1 MKINR
6 NMSAVRANKQLL
18 GTENRLSKSMKRLSS
33 GYKINSAEDNP
44 AGMAISNKMKA
55 QIEALDQAKSNSSDA
70 QNVMKIADGAL
81 GEVSSMLQRIR
92 ELAVQ
97 GASDTYSEN
106 DKKALQSEI
115 DELTKEVDRISGD
128 TEYNTKS
135 LLDGSSDTRVYVRQK
150 DANGNMT
157 QVNSYITRINFSDNV
172 ASDKY
177 ELTVNSLATQATGS
191 LASATKPDA
200 EGTISIN
207 GVSVAVKA
215 DMTQDEYIQALQKAA
230 TTAGT
235 TMQVNGD
242 SISFLSNEYGS
253 DSTVNISLS
262 SSLKALAGA
271 GYENADDGSGNMQ
284 LKSNGK
290 DAVVTGGENL
300 SDKTIRADGN
310 RVYVVGNSGFS
321 MDFLLSSDMDMTAG
335 SSNLQ
340 IDISDIGNMA
350 VQIGANEGQEM
361 KIRIPEV
368 SSQTL
373 YLDTVDVT
381 VKGGADKAMS
391 TLDEA
396 IEYVSGVRSRI
407 GAFQNGVS
415 VAVKADMTQDEYIQA
430 LQKAATTAGTT
441 MQVNGDSISFLSNE
455 YGSDSTVNISLSSSL
470 KALAGAG
477 YENADDGSGNMQLKS
492 NGKDAVV
499 TGGENLS
506 DKTIRADGN
515 RVYVV
520 GNSGF
525 SMDFLLSS
533 DMDMTAGSS
542 NLQIDISD
550 IGNMAV
556 QIGANEGQEMKIR
569 IPEVSSQTLY
579 LDTVDVTVKGGADK
593 AMSTLDEAIEYVSG
607 VRSRIGAFQN
617 RLESAESSLS
627 ETSENMTG
635 AYSNIMDT
643 DMATEMTE
651 YAAQNILDQAGISVL
666 SQANDLP
673 QQVLSLLSR

>member
-172 ASDKY
+172 SSDKY

-191 LASATKPDA
+191 LAFAKKPDA

-215 DMTQDEYIQALQKAA
+215 DMTQDEYIQELQKAA

-253 DSTVNISLS
+253 DSTVNITLS

-271 GYENADDGSGNMQ
+271 DYENADDGSGNMQ

-335 SSNLQ
+335 SMDLQ

-368 SSQTL
+368 SSETL

-391 TLDEA
+391 TLD
-396 IEYVSGVRSRI
+396 
-407 GAFQNGVS
+407 
-415 VAVKADMTQDEYIQA
+415 D
-430 LQKAATTAGTT
+430 
-441 MQVNGDSISFLSNE
+441 
-455 YGSDSTVNISLSSSL
+455 
-470 KALAGAG
+470 
-477 YENADDGSGNMQLKS
+477 
-492 NGKDAVV
+492 
-499 TGGENLS
+499 
-506 DKTIRADGN
+506 
-515 RVYVV
+515 
-520 GNSGF
+520 
-525 SMDFLLSS
+525 
-533 DMDMTAGSS
+533 
-542 NLQIDISD
+542 
-550 IGNMAV
+550 
-556 QIGANEGQEMKIR
+556 
-569 IPEVSSQTLY
+569 
-579 LDTVDVTVKGGADK
+579 
-593 AMSTLDEAIEYVSG
+593 AIEYVSG

>member
-172 ASDKY
+172 SSDKY

-191 LASATKPDA
+191 LASATKPDT

-215 DMTQDEYIQALQKAA
+215 DMTQDEYIQELQKAA

-253 DSTVNISLS
+253 DSTVNITLS

-271 GYENADDGSGNMQ
+271 DYENADDGSGNMQ

-335 SSNLQ
+335 SRDLQ

-391 TLDEA
+391 TLD
-396 IEYVSGVRSRI
+396 
-407 GAFQNGVS
+407 
-415 VAVKADMTQDEYIQA
+415 D
-430 LQKAATTAGTT
+430 
-441 MQVNGDSISFLSNE
+441 
-455 YGSDSTVNISLSSSL
+455 
-470 KALAGAG
+470 
-477 YENADDGSGNMQLKS
+477 
-492 NGKDAVV
+492 
-499 TGGENLS
+499 
-506 DKTIRADGN
+506 
-515 RVYVV
+515 
-520 GNSGF
+520 
-525 SMDFLLSS
+525 
-533 DMDMTAGSS
+533 
-542 NLQIDISD
+542 
-550 IGNMAV
+550 
-556 QIGANEGQEMKIR
+556 
-569 IPEVSSQTLY
+569 
-579 LDTVDVTVKGGADK
+579 
-593 AMSTLDEAIEYVSG
+593 AIEYVSG

>member
-135 LLDGSSDTRVYVRQK
+135 LLDGSSDTRVYVRQR

-172 ASDKY
+172 SSDKY
-177 ELTVNSLATQATGS
+177 ELTVNSLATQAAGS
-191 LASATKPDA
+191 LASATKPDV

-207 GVSVAVKA
+207 GVSVAIKA
-215 DMTQDEYIQALQKAA
+215 DMTQDEYIQELQKAA

-271 GYENADDGSGNMQ
+271 DYENANDGSGNMQ

-391 TLDEA
+391 TLD
-396 IEYVSGVRSRI
+396 
-407 GAFQNGVS
+407 
-415 VAVKADMTQDEYIQA
+415 D
-430 LQKAATTAGTT
+430 
-441 MQVNGDSISFLSNE
+441 
-455 YGSDSTVNISLSSSL
+455 
-470 KALAGAG
+470 
-477 YENADDGSGNMQLKS
+477 
-492 NGKDAVV
+492 
-499 TGGENLS
+499 
-506 DKTIRADGN
+506 
-515 RVYVV
+515 
-520 GNSGF
+520 
-525 SMDFLLSS
+525 
-533 DMDMTAGSS
+533 
-542 NLQIDISD
+542 
-550 IGNMAV
+550 
-556 QIGANEGQEMKIR
+556 
-569 IPEVSSQTLY
+569 
-579 LDTVDVTVKGGADK
+579 
-593 AMSTLDEAIEYVSG
+593 AIEYVSG

-627 ETSENMTG
+627 ETSENMIG

>member
-172 ASDKY
+172 SSDKY
-177 ELTVNSLATQATGS
+177 DLTVNSLATQAAGS

-215 DMTQDEYIQALQKAA
+215 DMTQDEYIQELQKAA

-253 DSTVNISLS
+253 DSTVNITLS

-271 GYENADDGSGNMQ
+271 DYENADDGSGNMQ

-321 MDFLLSSDMDMTAG
+321 MDFLLSSDMDMTGG
-335 SSNLQ
+335 SRDLQ

-391 TLDEA
+391 TLD
-396 IEYVSGVRSRI
+396 
-407 GAFQNGVS
+407 
-415 VAVKADMTQDEYIQA
+415 D
-430 LQKAATTAGTT
+430 
-441 MQVNGDSISFLSNE
+441 
-455 YGSDSTVNISLSSSL
+455 
-470 KALAGAG
+470 
-477 YENADDGSGNMQLKS
+477 
-492 NGKDAVV
+492 
-499 TGGENLS
+499 
-506 DKTIRADGN
+506 
-515 RVYVV
+515 
-520 GNSGF
+520 
-525 SMDFLLSS
+525 
-533 DMDMTAGSS
+533 
-542 NLQIDISD
+542 
-550 IGNMAV
+550 
-556 QIGANEGQEMKIR
+556 
-569 IPEVSSQTLY
+569 
-579 LDTVDVTVKGGADK
+579 
-593 AMSTLDEAIEYVSG
+593 AIEYVSG

>member
-172 ASDKY
+172 SSDKY

-191 LASATKPDA
+191 LASAKKPDA

-207 GVSVAVKA
+207 GVSVAIKA
-215 DMTQDEYIQALQKAA
+215 DMTQDEYIQELQKAA

-253 DSTVNISLS
+253 DSTVNITLS

-271 GYENADDGSGNMQ
+271 DYENADDGSGNMQ

-335 SSNLQ
+335 SMDLQ

-391 TLDEA
+391 TLD
-396 IEYVSGVRSRI
+396 
-407 GAFQNGVS
+407 
-415 VAVKADMTQDEYIQA
+415 D
-430 LQKAATTAGTT
+430 
-441 MQVNGDSISFLSNE
+441 
-455 YGSDSTVNISLSSSL
+455 
-470 KALAGAG
+470 
-477 YENADDGSGNMQLKS
+477 
-492 NGKDAVV
+492 
-499 TGGENLS
+499 
-506 DKTIRADGN
+506 
-515 RVYVV
+515 
-520 GNSGF
+520 
-525 SMDFLLSS
+525 
-533 DMDMTAGSS
+533 
-542 NLQIDISD
+542 
-550 IGNMAV
+550 
-556 QIGANEGQEMKIR
+556 
-569 IPEVSSQTLY
+569 
-579 LDTVDVTVKGGADK
+579 
-593 AMSTLDEAIEYVSG
+593 AIEYVSG

>member
-172 ASDKY
+172 SSDKY

-191 LASATKPDA
+191 LTSVKKPDA

-215 DMTQDEYIQALQKAA
+215 DMTQDEYIQELQKAA

-253 DSTVNISLS
+253 DSTVNITLS

-271 GYENADDGSGNMQ
+271 DYENADDGSGNMQ

-335 SSNLQ
+335 SRDLQ

-391 TLDEA
+391 TLD
-396 IEYVSGVRSRI
+396 
-407 GAFQNGVS
+407 
-415 VAVKADMTQDEYIQA
+415 D
-430 LQKAATTAGTT
+430 
-441 MQVNGDSISFLSNE
+441 
-455 YGSDSTVNISLSSSL
+455 
-470 KALAGAG
+470 
-477 YENADDGSGNMQLKS
+477 
-492 NGKDAVV
+492 
-499 TGGENLS
+499 
-506 DKTIRADGN
+506 
-515 RVYVV
+515 
-520 GNSGF
+520 
-525 SMDFLLSS
+525 
-533 DMDMTAGSS
+533 
-542 NLQIDISD
+542 
-550 IGNMAV
+550 
-556 QIGANEGQEMKIR
+556 
-569 IPEVSSQTLY
+569 
-579 LDTVDVTVKGGADK
+579 
-593 AMSTLDEAIEYVSG
+593 AIEYVSG

>member
-172 ASDKY
+172 SSDKY
-177 ELTVNSLATQATGS
+177 DLTVNSLATQATGS

-207 GVSVAVKA
+207 GVSVAIKA
-215 DMTQDEYIQALQKAA
+215 DMTQDEYIQELQKAA

-271 GYENADDGSGNMQ
+271 DYENADDGSGNMQ

-321 MDFLLSSDMDMTAG
+321 MDFLLSGDMDMTAG
-335 SSNLQ
+335 SRDLQ

-368 SSQTL
+368 SSETL

-391 TLDEA
+391 TLD
-396 IEYVSGVRSRI
+396 
-407 GAFQNGVS
+407 
-415 VAVKADMTQDEYIQA
+415 D
-430 LQKAATTAGTT
+430 
-441 MQVNGDSISFLSNE
+441 
-455 YGSDSTVNISLSSSL
+455 
-470 KALAGAG
+470 
-477 YENADDGSGNMQLKS
+477 
-492 NGKDAVV
+492 
-499 TGGENLS
+499 
-506 DKTIRADGN
+506 
-515 RVYVV
+515 
-520 GNSGF
+520 
-525 SMDFLLSS
+525 
-533 DMDMTAGSS
+533 
-542 NLQIDISD
+542 
-550 IGNMAV
+550 
-556 QIGANEGQEMKIR
+556 
-569 IPEVSSQTLY
+569 
-579 LDTVDVTVKGGADK
+579 
-593 AMSTLDEAIEYVSG
+593 AIEYVSG

>member
-1 MKINR
+1 MPRIIMKSPYIKPNSKTHIGNYVSYIATRDGVEQADSTQKFMEATEKQKQIIKKLISDYPDSKDLYEYQDYLDKPNRGNADELILRIAEAHAELFGDREKYISYIAQRPRVEKISSHGLFTDDGVPIVLSNVQKEIAESKSNVWTHIISLKREDAERLGYNNAKAWMNLIRSQRNMIAENMKIAPENFR
-6 NMSAVRANKQLL
+6 WYAAFHNEGHHPHIHMIAYSTKPNEAYL
-18 GTENRLSKSMKRLSS
+18 TEKGIENIKSNLA
-33 GYKINSAEDNP
+33 KINSAEDNP

-128 TEYNTKS
+128 TEYNTKL

-407 GAFQNGVS
+407 GAFQN
-415 VAVKADMTQDEYIQA
+415 
-430 LQKAATTAGTT
+430 
-441 MQVNGDSISFLSNE
+441 
-455 YGSDSTVNISLSSSL
+455 
-470 KALAGAG
+470 
-477 YENADDGSGNMQLKS
+477 
-492 NGKDAVV
+492 
-499 TGGENLS
+499 
-506 DKTIRADGN
+506 
-515 RVYVV
+515 
-520 GNSGF
+520 
-525 SMDFLLSS
+525 
-533 DMDMTAGSS
+533 
-542 NLQIDISD
+542 
-550 IGNMAV
+550 
-556 QIGANEGQEMKIR
+556 
-569 IPEVSSQTLY
+569 
-579 LDTVDVTVKGGADK
+579 
-593 AMSTLDEAIEYVSG
+593 
-607 VRSRIGAFQN
+607 

-673 QQVLSLLSR
+673 QQVLSLLSS

>member
-172 ASDKY
+172 SSDKY

-191 LASATKPDA
+191 LASAKKPDV

-207 GVSVAVKA
+207 GVSVAIKA
-215 DMTQDEYIQALQKAA
+215 DMTQDEYIQELQKAA

-253 DSTVNISLS
+253 DSTVNITLS

-271 GYENADDGSGNMQ
+271 DYENADDGSGNMQ

-335 SSNLQ
+335 SMDLQ

-391 TLDEA
+391 TLD
-396 IEYVSGVRSRI
+396 
-407 GAFQNGVS
+407 
-415 VAVKADMTQDEYIQA
+415 D
-430 LQKAATTAGTT
+430 
-441 MQVNGDSISFLSNE
+441 
-455 YGSDSTVNISLSSSL
+455 
-470 KALAGAG
+470 
-477 YENADDGSGNMQLKS
+477 
-492 NGKDAVV
+492 
-499 TGGENLS
+499 
-506 DKTIRADGN
+506 
-515 RVYVV
+515 
-520 GNSGF
+520 
-525 SMDFLLSS
+525 
-533 DMDMTAGSS
+533 
-542 NLQIDISD
+542 
-550 IGNMAV
+550 
-556 QIGANEGQEMKIR
+556 
-569 IPEVSSQTLY
+569 
-579 LDTVDVTVKGGADK
+579 
-593 AMSTLDEAIEYVSG
+593 AIEYVSG

>member
-172 ASDKY
+172 SSDKY

-191 LASATKPDA
+191 LASAKKPDA

-207 GVSVAVKA
+207 GVSVAIKA
-215 DMTQDEYIQALQKAA
+215 DMTQDEYIQELQKAA

-253 DSTVNISLS
+253 DSTVNITLS

-271 GYENADDGSGNMQ
+271 DYENADDGSGNMQ

-335 SSNLQ
+335 SMDLQ

-368 SSQTL
+368 SSETL

-391 TLDEA
+391 TLD
-396 IEYVSGVRSRI
+396 
-407 GAFQNGVS
+407 
-415 VAVKADMTQDEYIQA
+415 D
-430 LQKAATTAGTT
+430 
-441 MQVNGDSISFLSNE
+441 
-455 YGSDSTVNISLSSSL
+455 
-470 KALAGAG
+470 
-477 YENADDGSGNMQLKS
+477 
-492 NGKDAVV
+492 
-499 TGGENLS
+499 
-506 DKTIRADGN
+506 
-515 RVYVV
+515 
-520 GNSGF
+520 
-525 SMDFLLSS
+525 
-533 DMDMTAGSS
+533 
-542 NLQIDISD
+542 
-550 IGNMAV
+550 
-556 QIGANEGQEMKIR
+556 
-569 IPEVSSQTLY
+569 
-579 LDTVDVTVKGGADK
+579 
-593 AMSTLDEAIEYVSG
+593 AIEYVSG

>member
-135 LLDGSSDTRVYVRQK
+135 LLDGSSDTRVYVRQR

-172 ASDKY
+172 SSDKY
-177 ELTVNSLATQATGS
+177 ELTVNSLATQAAGS
-191 LASATKPDA
+191 LASATKPDV

-215 DMTQDEYIQALQKAA
+215 DMTQDEYIQELQKAA

-271 GYENADDGSGNMQ
+271 DYENANDGSGNMQ

-335 SSNLQ
+335 SRDLQ

-391 TLDEA
+391 TLD
-396 IEYVSGVRSRI
+396 
-407 GAFQNGVS
+407 
-415 VAVKADMTQDEYIQA
+415 D
-430 LQKAATTAGTT
+430 
-441 MQVNGDSISFLSNE
+441 
-455 YGSDSTVNISLSSSL
+455 
-470 KALAGAG
+470 
-477 YENADDGSGNMQLKS
+477 
-492 NGKDAVV
+492 
-499 TGGENLS
+499 
-506 DKTIRADGN
+506 
-515 RVYVV
+515 
-520 GNSGF
+520 
-525 SMDFLLSS
+525 
-533 DMDMTAGSS
+533 
-542 NLQIDISD
+542 
-550 IGNMAV
+550 
-556 QIGANEGQEMKIR
+556 
-569 IPEVSSQTLY
+569 
-579 LDTVDVTVKGGADK
+579 
-593 AMSTLDEAIEYVSG
+593 AIEYVSG

>member
-215 DMTQDEYIQALQKAA
+215 DMTQDEYIQALQRAA

-253 DSTVNISLS
+253 GSTVNISLS

-335 SSNLQ
+335 KQQS
-340 IDISDIGNMA
+340 
-350 VQIGANEGQEM
+350 
-361 KIRIPEV
+361 
-368 SSQTL
+368 
-373 YLDTVDVT
+373 
-381 VKGGADKAMS
+381 ADRYFRYRK
-391 TLDEA
+391 
-396 IEYVSGVRSRI
+396 YGC
-407 GAFQNGVS
+407 
-415 VAVKADMTQDEYIQA
+415 ADWC
-430 LQKAATTAGTT
+430 K
-441 MQVNGDSISFLSNE
+441 
-455 YGSDSTVNISLSSSL
+455 
-470 KALAGAG
+470 
-477 YENADDGSGNMQLKS
+477 
-492 NGKDAVV
+492 
-499 TGGENLS
+499 
-506 DKTIRADGN
+506 R
-515 RVYVV
+515 
-520 GNSGF
+520 
-525 SMDFLLSS
+525 
-533 DMDMTAGSS
+533 
-542 NLQIDISD
+542 
-550 IGNMAV
+550 
-556 QIGANEGQEMKIR
+556 GQEMKIR

>member
-172 ASDKY
+172 SSDKY
-177 ELTVNSLATQATGS
+177 DLTVNSLATQATGS
-191 LASATKPDA
+191 LASATKPDV

-215 DMTQDEYIQALQKAA
+215 DMTQDEYIQELQKAA

-253 DSTVNISLS
+253 DSTVNITLS

-271 GYENADDGSGNMQ
+271 DYENADDGSGNMQ

-335 SSNLQ
+335 SRDLQ

-368 SSQTL
+368 SS
-373 YLDTVDVT
+373 
-381 VKGGADKAMS
+381 
-391 TLDEA
+391 E
-396 IEYVSGVRSRI
+396 
-407 GAFQNGVS
+407 
-415 VAVKADMTQDEYIQA
+415 
-430 LQKAATTAGTT
+430 
-441 MQVNGDSISFLSNE
+441 
-455 YGSDSTVNISLSSSL
+455 
-470 KALAGAG
+470 
-477 YENADDGSGNMQLKS
+477 
-492 NGKDAVV
+492 
-499 TGGENLS
+499 
-506 DKTIRADGN
+506 
-515 RVYVV
+515 
-520 GNSGF
+520 
-525 SMDFLLSS
+525 
-533 DMDMTAGSS
+533 
-542 NLQIDISD
+542 
-550 IGNMAV
+550 
-556 QIGANEGQEMKIR
+556 
-569 IPEVSSQTLY
+569 TLY

>member
-172 ASDKY
+172 SSDKY
-177 ELTVNSLATQATGS
+177 DLTVNSLATQAAGS
-191 LASATKPDA
+191 LASATKPDV

-215 DMTQDEYIQALQKAA
+215 DMTQDEYIQELQKAA

-253 DSTVNISLS
+253 NSTVNITLS

-271 GYENADDGSGNMQ
+271 DYENADDGSGNMQ

-321 MDFLLSSDMDMTAG
+321 IDFLLSSDMDMTAG
-335 SSNLQ
+335 SRDLQ

-368 SSQTL
+368 SS
-373 YLDTVDVT
+373 
-381 VKGGADKAMS
+381 
-391 TLDEA
+391 E
-396 IEYVSGVRSRI
+396 
-407 GAFQNGVS
+407 
-415 VAVKADMTQDEYIQA
+415 
-430 LQKAATTAGTT
+430 
-441 MQVNGDSISFLSNE
+441 
-455 YGSDSTVNISLSSSL
+455 
-470 KALAGAG
+470 
-477 YENADDGSGNMQLKS
+477 
-492 NGKDAVV
+492 
-499 TGGENLS
+499 
-506 DKTIRADGN
+506 
-515 RVYVV
+515 
-520 GNSGF
+520 
-525 SMDFLLSS
+525 
-533 DMDMTAGSS
+533 
-542 NLQIDISD
+542 
-550 IGNMAV
+550 
-556 QIGANEGQEMKIR
+556 
-569 IPEVSSQTLY
+569 TLY

>member
-81 GEVSSMLQRIR
+81 GEVSSMLQSIR

-172 ASDKY
+172 SSDKY

-215 DMTQDEYIQALQKAA
+215 DMTQDEYIQELQKAA

-253 DSTVNISLS
+253 DSTVNITLS

-271 GYENADDGSGNMQ
+271 DYENADDGSGNMQ

-335 SSNLQ
+335 SRDLQ

-350 VQIGANEGQEM
+350 VQIGANEGQVM

-391 TLDEA
+391 TLD
-396 IEYVSGVRSRI
+396 
-407 GAFQNGVS
+407 
-415 VAVKADMTQDEYIQA
+415 D
-430 LQKAATTAGTT
+430 
-441 MQVNGDSISFLSNE
+441 
-455 YGSDSTVNISLSSSL
+455 
-470 KALAGAG
+470 
-477 YENADDGSGNMQLKS
+477 
-492 NGKDAVV
+492 
-499 TGGENLS
+499 
-506 DKTIRADGN
+506 
-515 RVYVV
+515 
-520 GNSGF
+520 
-525 SMDFLLSS
+525 
-533 DMDMTAGSS
+533 
-542 NLQIDISD
+542 
-550 IGNMAV
+550 
-556 QIGANEGQEMKIR
+556 
-569 IPEVSSQTLY
+569 
-579 LDTVDVTVKGGADK
+579 
-593 AMSTLDEAIEYVSG
+593 AIEYVSG

-627 ETSENMTG
+627 ETSGNMTG

>member
-1 MKINR
+1 MYVRIATSMITKVNKSFQETIIIILSVRLGSIIRKGKHMKINR

-135 LLDGSSDTRVYVRQK
+135 LLDGSSDTRVYIRQK

-290 DAVVTGGENL
+290 DAVVTGGEN
-300 SDKTIRADGN
+300 
-310 RVYVVGNSGFS
+310 
-321 MDFLLSSDMDMTAG
+321 M
-335 SSNLQ
+335 
-340 IDISDIGNMA
+340 
-350 VQIGANEGQEM
+350 
-361 KIRIPEV
+361 
-368 SSQTL
+368 
-373 YLDTVDVT
+373 
-381 VKGGADKAMS
+381 
-391 TLDEA
+391 
-396 IEYVSGVRSRI
+396 
-407 GAFQNGVS
+407 
-415 VAVKADMTQDEYIQA
+415 
-430 LQKAATTAGTT
+430 
-441 MQVNGDSISFLSNE
+441 
-455 YGSDSTVNISLSSSL
+455 
-470 KALAGAG
+470 
-477 YENADDGSGNMQLKS
+477 
-492 NGKDAVV
+492 
-499 TGGENLS
+499 S

>member
-172 ASDKY
+172 SSDKY
-177 ELTVNSLATQATGS
+177 DLTVNSLATQATGS

-215 DMTQDEYIQALQKAA
+215 DMTQDEYIQELQKAA

-253 DSTVNISLS
+253 DSTVNITLS

-271 GYENADDGSGNMQ
+271 DYENADDGSGNMQ

-321 MDFLLSSDMDMTAG
+321 MDFLLSGDMDMTAG
-335 SSNLQ
+335 SRDLQ

-368 SSQTL
+368 SSETL

-391 TLDEA
+391 TLD
-396 IEYVSGVRSRI
+396 
-407 GAFQNGVS
+407 
-415 VAVKADMTQDEYIQA
+415 D
-430 LQKAATTAGTT
+430 
-441 MQVNGDSISFLSNE
+441 
-455 YGSDSTVNISLSSSL
+455 
-470 KALAGAG
+470 
-477 YENADDGSGNMQLKS
+477 
-492 NGKDAVV
+492 
-499 TGGENLS
+499 
-506 DKTIRADGN
+506 
-515 RVYVV
+515 
-520 GNSGF
+520 
-525 SMDFLLSS
+525 
-533 DMDMTAGSS
+533 
-542 NLQIDISD
+542 
-550 IGNMAV
+550 
-556 QIGANEGQEMKIR
+556 
-569 IPEVSSQTLY
+569 
-579 LDTVDVTVKGGADK
+579 
-593 AMSTLDEAIEYVSG
+593 AIEYVSG

>member
-128 TEYNTKS
+128 TEYNTKL

-207 GVSVAVKA
+207 GVSVAV
-215 DMTQDEYIQALQKAA
+215 
-230 TTAGT
+230 
-235 TMQVNGD
+235 
-242 SISFLSNEYGS
+242 
-253 DSTVNISLS
+253 
-262 SSLKALAGA
+262 
-271 GYENADDGSGNMQ
+271 
-284 LKSNGK
+284 
-290 DAVVTGGENL
+290 
-300 SDKTIRADGN
+300 
-310 RVYVVGNSGFS
+310 
-321 MDFLLSSDMDMTAG
+321 
-335 SSNLQ
+335 
-340 IDISDIGNMA
+340 
-350 VQIGANEGQEM
+350 
-361 KIRIPEV
+361 
-368 SSQTL
+368 
-373 YLDTVDVT
+373 
-381 VKGGADKAMS
+381 
-391 TLDEA
+391 
-396 IEYVSGVRSRI
+396 
-407 GAFQNGVS
+407 
-415 VAVKADMTQDEYIQA
+415 
-430 LQKAATTAGTT
+430 KAATTAGTT

>member
-92 ELAVQ
+92 ELSVQ

-172 ASDKY
+172 SSDKY
-177 ELTVNSLATQATGS
+177 ELTVNSLATQAAGS

-215 DMTQDEYIQALQKAA
+215 DMTQDEYIQELQKAA

-271 GYENADDGSGNMQ
+271 DYENADDGSGNMQ

-335 SSNLQ
+335 SRDLQ

-391 TLDEA
+391 TLD
-396 IEYVSGVRSRI
+396 
-407 GAFQNGVS
+407 
-415 VAVKADMTQDEYIQA
+415 D
-430 LQKAATTAGTT
+430 
-441 MQVNGDSISFLSNE
+441 
-455 YGSDSTVNISLSSSL
+455 
-470 KALAGAG
+470 
-477 YENADDGSGNMQLKS
+477 
-492 NGKDAVV
+492 
-499 TGGENLS
+499 
-506 DKTIRADGN
+506 
-515 RVYVV
+515 
-520 GNSGF
+520 
-525 SMDFLLSS
+525 
-533 DMDMTAGSS
+533 
-542 NLQIDISD
+542 
-550 IGNMAV
+550 
-556 QIGANEGQEMKIR
+556 
-569 IPEVSSQTLY
+569 
-579 LDTVDVTVKGGADK
+579 
-593 AMSTLDEAIEYVSG
+593 AIEYVSG

>member
-18 GTENRLSKSMKRLSS
+18 GTENRLSKSMRRLSS

-55 QIEALDQAKSNSSDA
+55 QIEALDRAKSNSSDA

-81 GEVSSMLQRIR
+81 NEVSSMLQRIR

-172 ASDKY
+172 SSDKY

-191 LASATKPDA
+191 LASAAKPDA

-215 DMTQDEYIQALQKAA
+215 DMTQDEYIQELQKAA

-253 DSTVNISLS
+253 DGTVNITLS

-271 GYENADDGSGNMQ
+271 DYENADDGSGNMQ

-321 MDFLLSSDMDMTAG
+321 MDFLLSSDMDMTGG
-335 SSNLQ
+335 SRDLQ

-373 YLDTVDVT
+373 YLDTVDVI

-391 TLDEA
+391 TLD
-396 IEYVSGVRSRI
+396 
-407 GAFQNGVS
+407 
-415 VAVKADMTQDEYIQA
+415 D
-430 LQKAATTAGTT
+430 
-441 MQVNGDSISFLSNE
+441 
-455 YGSDSTVNISLSSSL
+455 
-470 KALAGAG
+470 
-477 YENADDGSGNMQLKS
+477 
-492 NGKDAVV
+492 
-499 TGGENLS
+499 
-506 DKTIRADGN
+506 
-515 RVYVV
+515 
-520 GNSGF
+520 
-525 SMDFLLSS
+525 
-533 DMDMTAGSS
+533 
-542 NLQIDISD
+542 
-550 IGNMAV
+550 
-556 QIGANEGQEMKIR
+556 
-569 IPEVSSQTLY
+569 
-579 LDTVDVTVKGGADK
+579 
-593 AMSTLDEAIEYVSG
+593 AIEYVSG

-666 SQANDLP
+666 SQANDMP

>member
-150 DANGNMT
+150 DADGNMT

-172 ASDKY
+172 SSDKY

-191 LASATKPDA
+191 LASATKPDV

-215 DMTQDEYIQALQKAA
+215 DMTQDEYIQELQKAA

-253 DSTVNISLS
+253 DSTVNITLS

-271 GYENADDGSGNMQ
+271 DYENADDGSGNMQ

-335 SSNLQ
+335 SRDLQ

-368 SSQTL
+368 SSETL

-391 TLDEA
+391 TLD
-396 IEYVSGVRSRI
+396 
-407 GAFQNGVS
+407 
-415 VAVKADMTQDEYIQA
+415 D
-430 LQKAATTAGTT
+430 
-441 MQVNGDSISFLSNE
+441 
-455 YGSDSTVNISLSSSL
+455 
-470 KALAGAG
+470 
-477 YENADDGSGNMQLKS
+477 
-492 NGKDAVV
+492 
-499 TGGENLS
+499 
-506 DKTIRADGN
+506 
-515 RVYVV
+515 
-520 GNSGF
+520 
-525 SMDFLLSS
+525 
-533 DMDMTAGSS
+533 
-542 NLQIDISD
+542 
-550 IGNMAV
+550 
-556 QIGANEGQEMKIR
+556 
-569 IPEVSSQTLY
+569 
-579 LDTVDVTVKGGADK
+579 
-593 AMSTLDEAIEYVSG
+593 AIEYVSG

>member
-172 ASDKY
+172 SSDKY
-177 ELTVNSLATQATGS
+177 DLTVNSLATQATVS

-215 DMTQDEYIQALQKAA
+215 DMTQDEYIQELQKAA

-271 GYENADDGSGNMQ
+271 DYENADDGSGNMQ

-335 SSNLQ
+335 SRDLQ

-391 TLDEA
+391 TLD
-396 IEYVSGVRSRI
+396 
-407 GAFQNGVS
+407 
-415 VAVKADMTQDEYIQA
+415 D
-430 LQKAATTAGTT
+430 
-441 MQVNGDSISFLSNE
+441 
-455 YGSDSTVNISLSSSL
+455 
-470 KALAGAG
+470 
-477 YENADDGSGNMQLKS
+477 
-492 NGKDAVV
+492 
-499 TGGENLS
+499 
-506 DKTIRADGN
+506 
-515 RVYVV
+515 
-520 GNSGF
+520 
-525 SMDFLLSS
+525 
-533 DMDMTAGSS
+533 
-542 NLQIDISD
+542 
-550 IGNMAV
+550 
-556 QIGANEGQEMKIR
+556 
-569 IPEVSSQTLY
+569 
-579 LDTVDVTVKGGADK
+579 
-593 AMSTLDEAIEYVSG
+593 AIEYVSG

>member
-172 ASDKY
+172 SSDKY
-177 ELTVNSLATQATGS
+177 DLTVNSLATQATGS
-191 LASATKPDA
+191 FTSATKPDA

-215 DMTQDEYIQALQKAA
+215 DMTQDEYIQELQKAA

-253 DSTVNISLS
+253 DSTVNITLS

-271 GYENADDGSGNMQ
+271 DYENADDGSGNMQ

-321 MDFLLSSDMDMTAG
+321 MDFLLSGDMDMTAG
-335 SSNLQ
+335 SRDLQ

-391 TLDEA
+391 TLD
-396 IEYVSGVRSRI
+396 
-407 GAFQNGVS
+407 
-415 VAVKADMTQDEYIQA
+415 D
-430 LQKAATTAGTT
+430 
-441 MQVNGDSISFLSNE
+441 
-455 YGSDSTVNISLSSSL
+455 
-470 KALAGAG
+470 
-477 YENADDGSGNMQLKS
+477 
-492 NGKDAVV
+492 
-499 TGGENLS
+499 
-506 DKTIRADGN
+506 
-515 RVYVV
+515 
-520 GNSGF
+520 
-525 SMDFLLSS
+525 
-533 DMDMTAGSS
+533 
-542 NLQIDISD
+542 
-550 IGNMAV
+550 
-556 QIGANEGQEMKIR
+556 
-569 IPEVSSQTLY
+569 
-579 LDTVDVTVKGGADK
+579 
-593 AMSTLDEAIEYVSG
+593 AIEYVSG

>member
-172 ASDKY
+172 SSDKY
-177 ELTVNSLATQATGS
+177 DLTVNSLATQATGS

-215 DMTQDEYIQALQKAA
+215 DMTQDEYIQELQKAA

-253 DSTVNISLS
+253 DSTVNITLS

-271 GYENADDGSGNMQ
+271 DYENADDGSGNMQ

-321 MDFLLSSDMDMTAG
+321 MDFLLSSDMDMTVG
-335 SSNLQ
+335 SRDLQ

-391 TLDEA
+391 TLD
-396 IEYVSGVRSRI
+396 
-407 GAFQNGVS
+407 
-415 VAVKADMTQDEYIQA
+415 D
-430 LQKAATTAGTT
+430 
-441 MQVNGDSISFLSNE
+441 
-455 YGSDSTVNISLSSSL
+455 
-470 KALAGAG
+470 
-477 YENADDGSGNMQLKS
+477 
-492 NGKDAVV
+492 
-499 TGGENLS
+499 
-506 DKTIRADGN
+506 
-515 RVYVV
+515 
-520 GNSGF
+520 
-525 SMDFLLSS
+525 
-533 DMDMTAGSS
+533 
-542 NLQIDISD
+542 
-550 IGNMAV
+550 
-556 QIGANEGQEMKIR
+556 
-569 IPEVSSQTLY
+569 
-579 LDTVDVTVKGGADK
+579 
-593 AMSTLDEAIEYVSG
+593 AIEYVSG

>member
-172 ASDKY
+172 SSDKY
-177 ELTVNSLATQATGS
+177 ELTVNSLATQAAGS

-207 GVSVAVKA
+207 GVSVAIKA
-215 DMTQDEYIQALQKAA
+215 DMTQDEYIQELQKAA

-253 DSTVNISLS
+253 DSTVNITLS

-271 GYENADDGSGNMQ
+271 DYENADDGSGNMQ

-335 SSNLQ
+335 SRDLQ

-391 TLDEA
+391 TLD
-396 IEYVSGVRSRI
+396 
-407 GAFQNGVS
+407 
-415 VAVKADMTQDEYIQA
+415 D
-430 LQKAATTAGTT
+430 
-441 MQVNGDSISFLSNE
+441 
-455 YGSDSTVNISLSSSL
+455 
-470 KALAGAG
+470 
-477 YENADDGSGNMQLKS
+477 
-492 NGKDAVV
+492 
-499 TGGENLS
+499 
-506 DKTIRADGN
+506 
-515 RVYVV
+515 
-520 GNSGF
+520 
-525 SMDFLLSS
+525 
-533 DMDMTAGSS
+533 
-542 NLQIDISD
+542 
-550 IGNMAV
+550 
-556 QIGANEGQEMKIR
+556 
-569 IPEVSSQTLY
+569 
-579 LDTVDVTVKGGADK
+579 
-593 AMSTLDEAIEYVSG
+593 AIEYVSG

>member
-172 ASDKY
+172 SSDKY
-177 ELTVNSLATQATGS
+177 DLTVNSLATQATGS
-191 LASATKPDA
+191 LASATKPDV

-215 DMTQDEYIQALQKAA
+215 DMTQDEYIQELQKAA

-253 DSTVNISLS
+253 DSTVNITLS

-271 GYENADDGSGNMQ
+271 DYENADDGSGNMQ

-335 SSNLQ
+335 SRDLQ

-368 SSQTL
+368 SSETL

-391 TLDEA
+391 TLD
-396 IEYVSGVRSRI
+396 
-407 GAFQNGVS
+407 
-415 VAVKADMTQDEYIQA
+415 D
-430 LQKAATTAGTT
+430 
-441 MQVNGDSISFLSNE
+441 
-455 YGSDSTVNISLSSSL
+455 
-470 KALAGAG
+470 
-477 YENADDGSGNMQLKS
+477 
-492 NGKDAVV
+492 
-499 TGGENLS
+499 
-506 DKTIRADGN
+506 
-515 RVYVV
+515 
-520 GNSGF
+520 
-525 SMDFLLSS
+525 
-533 DMDMTAGSS
+533 
-542 NLQIDISD
+542 
-550 IGNMAV
+550 
-556 QIGANEGQEMKIR
+556 
-569 IPEVSSQTLY
+569 
-579 LDTVDVTVKGGADK
+579 
-593 AMSTLDEAIEYVSG
+593 AIEYVSG

>member
-172 ASDKY
+172 SSDKY

-215 DMTQDEYIQALQKAA
+215 DMTQDEYIQELQKAA

-253 DSTVNISLS
+253 DSTVNITLS

-271 GYENADDGSGNMQ
+271 DYENANDGSGNMQ

-321 MDFLLSSDMDMTAG
+321 MDFLLSSDIDMTAG
-335 SSNLQ
+335 SMDLQ

-391 TLDEA
+391 TLD
-396 IEYVSGVRSRI
+396 
-407 GAFQNGVS
+407 
-415 VAVKADMTQDEYIQA
+415 D
-430 LQKAATTAGTT
+430 
-441 MQVNGDSISFLSNE
+441 
-455 YGSDSTVNISLSSSL
+455 
-470 KALAGAG
+470 
-477 YENADDGSGNMQLKS
+477 
-492 NGKDAVV
+492 
-499 TGGENLS
+499 
-506 DKTIRADGN
+506 
-515 RVYVV
+515 
-520 GNSGF
+520 
-525 SMDFLLSS
+525 
-533 DMDMTAGSS
+533 
-542 NLQIDISD
+542 
-550 IGNMAV
+550 
-556 QIGANEGQEMKIR
+556 
-569 IPEVSSQTLY
+569 
-579 LDTVDVTVKGGADK
+579 
-593 AMSTLDEAIEYVSG
+593 AIEYVSG

>member
-135 LLDGSSDTRVYVRQK
+135 LLDGSSDTRVYIRQK

-172 ASDKY
+172 SSDKY
-177 ELTVNSLATQATGS
+177 DLTVNSLATQAAGS

-215 DMTQDEYIQALQKAA
+215 DMTQDEYIQELQKAA

-253 DSTVNISLS
+253 DSTVNITLS

-271 GYENADDGSGNMQ
+271 DYENADDGSGNMQ

-335 SSNLQ
+335 SRDLQ

-368 SSQTL
+368 SSETL

-391 TLDEA
+391 TLD
-396 IEYVSGVRSRI
+396 
-407 GAFQNGVS
+407 
-415 VAVKADMTQDEYIQA
+415 D
-430 LQKAATTAGTT
+430 
-441 MQVNGDSISFLSNE
+441 
-455 YGSDSTVNISLSSSL
+455 
-470 KALAGAG
+470 
-477 YENADDGSGNMQLKS
+477 
-492 NGKDAVV
+492 
-499 TGGENLS
+499 
-506 DKTIRADGN
+506 
-515 RVYVV
+515 
-520 GNSGF
+520 
-525 SMDFLLSS
+525 
-533 DMDMTAGSS
+533 
-542 NLQIDISD
+542 
-550 IGNMAV
+550 
-556 QIGANEGQEMKIR
+556 
-569 IPEVSSQTLY
+569 
-579 LDTVDVTVKGGADK
+579 
-593 AMSTLDEAIEYVSG
+593 AIEYVSG

>member
-172 ASDKY
+172 SSDKY

-191 LASATKPDA
+191 LASAKKPDA

-215 DMTQDEYIQALQKAA
+215 DMTQDEYIQELQKAA

-253 DSTVNISLS
+253 GSTVNITLS

-271 GYENADDGSGNMQ
+271 EYENADDGSGNMQ

-335 SSNLQ
+335 SRDLQ

-391 TLDEA
+391 TLD
-396 IEYVSGVRSRI
+396 
-407 GAFQNGVS
+407 
-415 VAVKADMTQDEYIQA
+415 D
-430 LQKAATTAGTT
+430 
-441 MQVNGDSISFLSNE
+441 
-455 YGSDSTVNISLSSSL
+455 
-470 KALAGAG
+470 
-477 YENADDGSGNMQLKS
+477 
-492 NGKDAVV
+492 
-499 TGGENLS
+499 
-506 DKTIRADGN
+506 
-515 RVYVV
+515 
-520 GNSGF
+520 
-525 SMDFLLSS
+525 
-533 DMDMTAGSS
+533 
-542 NLQIDISD
+542 
-550 IGNMAV
+550 
-556 QIGANEGQEMKIR
+556 
-569 IPEVSSQTLY
+569 
-579 LDTVDVTVKGGADK
+579 
-593 AMSTLDEAIEYVSG
+593 AIEYVSG